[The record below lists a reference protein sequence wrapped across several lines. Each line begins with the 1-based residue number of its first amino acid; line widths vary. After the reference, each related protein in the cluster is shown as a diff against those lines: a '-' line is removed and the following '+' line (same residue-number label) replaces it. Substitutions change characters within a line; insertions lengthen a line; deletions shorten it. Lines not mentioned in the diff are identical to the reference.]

1 MIKEDKVL
9 VKVNVYNQ
17 KKYKK
22 LGYNFDLIKKGEYI
36 NILVDIK
43 HLTKGSH
50 IKVTA
55 ICENCENEKKI
66 SYSKYLRNYNRN
78 NKGYYSCFDCKSI
91 VLKQTCLNKFGVD
104 SYSKTDEFKKFISE
118 NLNYEEIH
126 KKCKETNLE
135 RYGHEYYF
143 QTKSVREGNK
153 KWMSSDDFKEKS
165 KETLIKKYGVDSYSK
180 TDEFKKGITDN
191 KKEIV
196 NKIKSTFRDKYGVD
210 WISQSKIWKE
220 KYNLKYE
227 IIRDKVRN
235 TCISIYGVDSVSKV
249 KEIMS
254 RIMETKVKN
263 GVVISNE
270 QLSDWEVYKKSS
282 QREINKIKNQLY
294 EKWDG
299 KDFYDGEYI
308 KDNFRYGHTN
318 RLYPTI
324 DHKISVHYG
333 FSNNIPVEEISDIS
347 NLCITK
353 RYINCS
359 KNKLNYYEFTI

>member
-1 MIKEDKVL
+1 MIKDNKAKIKVNIHNKKHYEKIGINVGDISKGENIFFNIDVNL
-9 VKVNVYNQ
+9 LPMKSTVKV
-17 KKYKK
+17 
-22 LGYNFDLIKKGEYI
+22 I
-36 NILVDIK
+36 
-43 HLTKGSH
+43 
-50 IKVTA
+50 A
-55 ICENCENEKKI
+55 ICKMCKSENMIPYHAYNT
-66 SYSKYLRNYNRN
+66 NYNRN
-78 NKGYYSCFDCKSI
+78 GRNYYSCSKFECKSI
-91 VLKQTCLNKFGVD
+91 
-104 SYSKTDEFKKFISE
+104 EMKK
-118 NLNYEEIH
+118 
-126 KKCKETNLE
+126 TNLE
-135 RYGHEYYF
+135 RYGHEHYF

-165 KETLIKKYGVDSYSK
+165 KETLIEKYGVDSYSK